1 MLLTE
6 KLANY
11 MEADQYGRHTICSLY
26 FDTDDFFLVGRSMEN
41 PKYKEKLRLRSYG
54 IPTMDSTVYLELK
67 KKLIG
72 VTYKRRVPLTLAEAG
87 RYLNDG
93 KIPDEAGQILE
104 EIDWFIKFY
113 QVSAKVLLFYE
124 RIAFCGKED
133 DSLRITFDS
142 NVRFRTENLDLLQDD
157 GGTFLLDPRERI
169 MEIKIAAAFPV
180 WLTRLLAE
188 LEIYPMSFSK
198 YGTAYR
204 TSKGGKLS
212 VK

>member
-1 MLLTE
+1 
-6 KLANY
+6 

-72 VTYKRRVPLTLAEAG
+72 VTYKRRVPLTLAEAV

-104 EIDWFIKFY
+104 
-113 QVSAKVLLFYE
+113 
-124 RIAFCGKED
+124 
-133 DSLRITFDS
+133 
-142 NVRFRTENLDLLQDD
+142 
-157 GGTFLLDPRERI
+157 
-169 MEIKIAAAFPV
+169 PV
-180 WLTRLLAE
+180 
-188 LEIYPMSFSK
+188 
-198 YGTAYR
+198 
-204 TSKGGKLS
+204 
-212 VK
+212 